1 MGRHCVVDKI
11 VSYLG
16 PDFPLF
22 HDKYP
27 SSEKEDEKY
36 IFNESWKIIRR
47 DKDRYD
53 AALGPAPGTTVACSK
68 PYSRMLS
75 ACACMLSIFLSGH

>member
-1 MGRHCVVDKI
+1 MGRRCVVDKI
-11 VSYLG
+11 VSYLE

-36 IFNESWKIIRR
+36 IFNKLWKIIRR
-47 DKDRYD
+47 GKD
-53 AALGPAPGTTVACSK
+53 S
-68 PYSRMLS
+68 
-75 ACACMLSIFLSGH
+75 